1 MNPKILKEYSP
12 EWVAWLRAEAK
23 RVREQKNK
31 PDLRLVEDVLETWR
45 LNRPKM
51 WKRLR
56 GRVWALPLA
65 LILQDYYQQEIE
77 ELERAGMPP
86 TDAREE
92 AMADWLM
99 MASEESEELEEMD
112 PDEARAKAWAEWL
125 RMEPE

>member
-1 MNPKILKEYSP
+1 MDPKILNEYSP
-12 EWVAWLRAEAK
+12 EWVKWLHAEAK

-31 PDLRLVEDVLETWR
+31 PDLQLVEDVLETWQQN
-45 LNRPKM
+45 LPKM

-65 LILQDYYQQEIE
+65 VVLQDYYQKEIE

-99 MASEESEELEEMD
+99 MASEELEEMD